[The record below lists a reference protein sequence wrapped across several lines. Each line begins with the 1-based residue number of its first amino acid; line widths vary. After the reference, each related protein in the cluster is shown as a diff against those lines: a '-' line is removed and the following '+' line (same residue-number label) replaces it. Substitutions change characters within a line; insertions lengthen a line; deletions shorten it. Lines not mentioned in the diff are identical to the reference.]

1 MSPSLAIPPKT
12 CYSRLNPTDH
22 GLSFRRLGLVCC
34 SVERG
39 VLSMIYAKWVFNTI
53 LLTFLVFA
61 FTGCRVKVKNKG
73 PLGEQEVEGE
83 VDPKKG
89 TEVEV
94 EGEVDEFGR
103 LKKVKGKLKR

>member
-1 MSPSLAIPPKT
+1 
-12 CYSRLNPTDH
+12 
-22 GLSFRRLGLVCC
+22 
-34 SVERG
+34 
-39 VLSMIYAKWVFNTI
+39 MIYAKWVFNTI

-83 VDPKKG
+83 VD
-89 TEVEV
+89 
-94 EGEVDEFGR
+94 EFGR